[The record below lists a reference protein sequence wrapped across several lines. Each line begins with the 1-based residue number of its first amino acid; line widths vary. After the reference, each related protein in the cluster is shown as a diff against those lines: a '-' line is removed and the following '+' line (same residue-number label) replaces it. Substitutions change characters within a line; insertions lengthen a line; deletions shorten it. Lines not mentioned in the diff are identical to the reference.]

1 MPPSPT
7 IELVVDTVTDMKI
20 YTGKL
25 PAIRLAVFCVAVALG
40 AAAQAK
46 SGSSGNTVHKPSK
59 ADNRNSVLP
68 GNVRR

>member
-1 MPPSPT
+1 
-7 IELVVDTVTDMKI
+7 MKI

-25 PAIRLAVFCVAVALG
+25 PAIRLAIFCVAVALG

-46 SGSSGNTVHKPSK
+46 SGTSGNTVHKPSK

-68 GNVRR
+68 ANVRR